1 MSLDDQNRKQILFL
15 YGGTETSSVDL
26 ESAMVSYLWQ
36 GRNTTFSISIPW
48 PQKRKKSLHATELI
62 IFFSPFLTEDLFSL
76 VLDQIQIVNKD
87 TAHGTQKII
96 EKLMSYH
103 KVKPLKVLTNFV
115 HFLKTVVLP
124 KASILQRNLLIWQ
137 NMKHFIYICTYVKC
151 K

>member
-1 MSLDDQNRKQILFL
+1 MATKKEKISSR
-15 YGGTETSSVDL
+15 YGAD
-26 ESAMVSYLWQ
+26 
-36 GRNTTFSISIPW
+36 NI
-48 PQKRKKSLHATELI
+48 
-62 IFFSPFLTEDLFSL
+62 FSPFLTEDLFSL

-124 KASILQRNLLIWQ
+124 KASILQRNLLI
-137 NMKHFIYICTYVKC
+137 
-151 K
+151 